1 MTYMALWLGWKAGTV
16 SDADI
21 ITRMHVDPFFK
32 AWFQKRHAALTA
44 ARQAG
49 DRRRTGPQVDRRVN
63 GS

>member
-44 ARQAG
+44 ARQGRGSAADRSAG
-49 DRRRTGPQVDRRVN
+49 
-63 GS
+63 